1 MTDYYEWN
9 SKPPMWEIKQVNEP
23 QYVEF
28 NVGED
33 DEKVVILKEYI
44 WCIEKVGGRVC
55 VHFITGKNIYVT
67 GTYEEVLKK
76 MNICL

>member
-44 WCIEKVGGRVC
+44 
-55 VHFITGKNIYVT
+55 
-67 GTYEEVLKK
+67 
-76 MNICL
+76 